1 MDDCEETIFHKYFS
15 DLIISCR
22 ICHLDHQ
29 TSYFKVAFIQIVNNL
44 HLLIS
49 FFSLQ
54 PILWLLLLFL
64 PSVFSLLILWQV
76 SLLQLSLKLLLVFIF
91 LMPQRVHQQYV
102 LLPNVFSLLIL
113 WQVSLL
119 LLSFKLLL
127 VFIFLMLLRVHQ
139 QYVLLPNVFSLLIL
153 WQVSLL
159 QLSLKLLLVFIFLML
174 LQDQLLLVLITVLS
188 LQPIL
193 QPSV

>member
-1 MDDCEETIFHKYFS
+1 MFFRLKKGVSEKMDDCEETIFHKYFS

-54 PILWLLLLFL
+54 PILLLLLLFL

-76 SLLQLSLKLLLVFIF
+76 SLLQLS
-91 LMPQRVHQQYV
+91 
-102 LLPNVFSLLIL
+102 
-113 WQVSLL
+113 
-119 LLSFKLLL
+119 FKLL
-127 VFIFLMLLRVHQ
+127 F
-139 QYVLLPNVFSLLIL
+139 
-153 WQVSLL
+153 
-159 QLSLKLLLVFIFLML
+159 VFIFLML
-174 LQDQLLLVLITVLS
+174 LQDQLLLVLITFLS

-193 QPSV
+193 